1 MFVVG
6 LTGGI
11 GSGKSAATS
20 IFEELGIDVVDAD
33 LASREAVMP
42 GSNALMKIHERFGDD
57 ILLEDKT
64 LNRGKL
70 REIIFD
76 NSEEKIWLE
85 QLLHPEIRDII
96 QFKLKSSTSDYVILV
111 SPLLFETDQYDFCDL
126 TILID
131 TSESSQIARTSKRDK
146 VTEDSVKKIIQTQ
159 MSRENKLKLANIV
172 INNDN
177 TLEDLKKNVEKI
189 HKRIFDEI
197 KK

>member
-1 MFVVG
+1 
-6 LTGGI
+6 
-11 GSGKSAATS
+11 
-20 IFEELGIDVVDAD
+20 
-33 LASREAVMP
+33 MP

-85 QLLHPEIRDII
+85 QLLHPEIRGII
-96 QFKLKSSTSDYVILV
+96 QSKLKSSTSEYVILV

-131 TSESSQIARTSKRDK
+131 TSESSQIARTSKRDE

>member
-96 QFKLKSSTSDYVILV
+96 QSKLQSSTSEYVILV

-131 TSESSQIARTSKRDK
+131 TSESSQITRTSKRDE

>member
-131 TSESSQIARTSKRDK
+131 TSESSQIARTSKRDE

-172 INNDN
+172 ITNDN

-189 HKRIFDEI
+189 HKRIFNEI

>member
-64 LNRGKL
+64 LNRSKL

-76 NSEEKIWLE
+76 SSEEKIWLE
-85 QLLHPEIRDII
+85 QLLHPEIREII
-96 QFKLKSSTSDYVILV
+96 QSKLKSSTSEYVILV

-131 TSESSQIARTSKRDK
+131 TSESHKSQELRREMRDRRLC
-146 VTEDSVKKIIQTQ
+146 KKIIRLKCPEKI
-159 MSRENKLKLANIV
+159 MKLANIV

-177 TLEDLKKNVEKI
+177 TLEDLKKNVERFINVFSTK
-189 HKRIFDEI
+189 
-197 KK
+197 

>member
-42 GSNALMKIHERFGDD
+42 GSIALTKIHKRFGDD

-76 NSEEKIWLE
+76 NSEEKIWIE
-85 QLLHPEIRDII
+85 QLLHPVIKDII
-96 QFKLKSSTSDYVILV
+96 QFKLKSSTSEYVILV
-111 SPLLFETDQYDFCDL
+111 SPLLFETDQYNFCDL
-126 TILID
+126 TVLID
-131 TSESSQIARTSKRDK
+131 TSESSQIRRTSKRDE

-189 HKRIFDEI
+189 HKRISNEL

>member
-76 NSEEKIWLE
+76 SSEEKIWLE
-85 QLLHPEIRDII
+85 QLLHPVIRDII
-96 QFKLKSSTSDYVILV
+96 QSKLKSSTSEYVILV

-131 TSESSQIARTSKRDK
+131 TSESSQIARTSKRDE

>member
-96 QFKLKSSTSDYVILV
+96 QSKLKSSTSEYVILV
-111 SPLLFETDQYDFCDL
+111 SPFTVRNRS
-126 TILID
+126 I
-131 TSESSQIARTSKRDK
+131 
-146 VTEDSVKKIIQTQ
+146 
-159 MSRENKLKLANIV
+159 
-172 INNDN
+172 
-177 TLEDLKKNVEKI
+177 
-189 HKRIFDEI
+189 
-197 KK
+197 

>member
-20 IFEELGIDVVDAD
+20 FFEELGINVVDAD

-96 QFKLKSSTSDYVILV
+96 QSKLESSTSEYVILV
-111 SPLLFETDQYDFCDL
+111 SPLLFETNQYDFCDL

-131 TSESSQIARTSKRDK
+131 TSESSQIARTSKRDE
-146 VTEDSVKKIIQTQ
+146 VSEDSVKKIIQTQ

>member
-131 TSESSQIARTSKRDK
+131 TSESSQIARTSKRDE

-189 HKRIFDEI
+189 HKRIFEEI

>member
-20 IFEELGIDVVDAD
+20 FFEELGINVVDAD

-131 TSESSQIARTSKRDK
+131 TSESSQIARTSKRDE
-146 VTEDSVKKIIQTQ
+146 VSEDSVKKIIQTQ

>member
-85 QLLHPEIRDII
+85 QLLHPEIRGII
-96 QFKLKSSTSDYVILV
+96 QSKLKSSTSEYVILV

-131 TSESSQIARTSKRDK
+131 TSESSQIARTSKRDE

>member
-96 QFKLKSSTSDYVILV
+96 QSKLESSTSEYVILV

-131 TSESSQIARTSKRDK
+131 TSESSQIERTSKRDE

>member
-131 TSESSQIARTSKRDK
+131 TSESSQIARTSKRDE
-146 VTEDSVKKIIQTQ
+146 VSEDSVKKIIQTQ

>member
-96 QFKLKSSTSDYVILV
+96 QSKLQSSTSEYVILV

-131 TSESSQIARTSKRDK
+131 TSESSQIARTSKRDE
-146 VTEDSVKKIIQTQ
+146 VSEDSVKKIIQTQ

>member
-64 LNRGKL
+64 LNRSKL

-96 QFKLKSSTSDYVILV
+96 QSKLQSSTSEYVILV

-131 TSESSQIARTSKRDK
+131 TSESSQITRTSKRDE

-159 MSRENKLKLANIV
+159 MSRENKLKLAHIV

>member
-64 LNRGKL
+64 LNRSKL

-96 QFKLKSSTSDYVILV
+96 QSKLQSSTSEYVILV

-131 TSESSQIARTSKRDK
+131 TSESSQITRTSKRDE